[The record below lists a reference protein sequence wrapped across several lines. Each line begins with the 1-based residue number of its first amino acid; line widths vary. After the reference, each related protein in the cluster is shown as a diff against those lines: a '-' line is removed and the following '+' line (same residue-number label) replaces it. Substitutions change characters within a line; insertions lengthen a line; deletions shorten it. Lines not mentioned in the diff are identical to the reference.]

1 MAATILAVD
10 DIPAMLELLKITL
23 SKEGYIVRTAETA
36 TQAFEEIQKEVP
48 DLILLD
54 IMLPDM
60 SGTQLT
66 AKLKNTP
73 QFANIPIVLVTAK
86 DSDSDVVVGL
96 KMGADDYITKPF
108 KADVLTARV
117 EAILRRYHPTGV
129 IGQEMLACGAI
140 RVLPQSH
147 QVYADNESV
156 EMTQAEF
163 IILQTLIKSNP
174 LIVSRQELL
183 TILANGGEP
192 DVSERVVD
200 THVASIRKKLGNS
213 RKYIRTVHGRGYKM
227 VKNV

>member
-36 TQAFEEIQKEVP
+36 TKAFEEIQKEVP

-60 SGTQLT
+60 SGTQMT
-66 AKLKNTP
+66 AKLKNTS
-73 QFANIPIVLVTAK
+73 QYANIPIILVTAK
-86 DSDSDVVVGL
+86 DSDSDIVVGL

-108 KADVLTARV
+108 KGDVLAARV

-129 IGQEMLACGAI
+129 IGQEVLACGSI
-140 RVLPQSH
+140 RVLPQSY
-147 QVYADNESV
+147 QVYADNEPI

-163 IILQTLIKSNP
+163 IILKTLIESTP
-174 LIVSRQELL
+174 MIVSRQDLL
-183 TILANGGEP
+183 KILADGGEP
-192 DVSERVVD
+192 NVSERVVD
-200 THVASIRKKLGNS
+200 THIASIRKKLADS